1 MIRDS
6 TGWGSSQSDPRR
18 EPSSEPRQHGSPR
31 TTIRTKV
38 PHGLAPHATW
48 RIGRVGTWNGD
59 RRGIPWSSPLP
70 VPGSLHGQSG
80 SRFLTVKGLVC
91 AHAQNFAKVQLKLK
105 TLRKRYGKRIRD
117 EASKHSDWQKRP

>member
-1 MIRDS
+1 MIRYS

-70 VPGSLHGQSG
+70 VPGPLHGQSRG
-80 SRFLTVKGLVC
+80 RFLTVKGFVC
-91 AHAQNFAKVQLKLK
+91 AHAQNFAKVQLVDSGVLGFHGVHESSLIFKSIEKQGL
-105 TLRKRYGKRIRD
+105 L
-117 EASKHSDWQKRP
+117 